1 MTPGHASQNWKKWL
15 TIALAVPLVLD
26 LGLAVYL
33 WRGGRGNPRE
43 IRAEV
48 NHLTTEAK
56 LLQADVDRGERIR
69 SSLPQ
74 AGKDAD
80 SFYQDSFLD
89 ASTGYS
95 RIESDLGAIA
105 AQAGVRTSG
114 FAFKEK
120 PTKESGVTQISVTT
134 SVEADYPAVVKFI
147 NGIERAK
154 NFYLLDQMQIN
165 SVSTG
170 GLSLELELHAFFRT

>member
-1 MTPGHASQNWKKWL
+1 MNTGRGSQHWKRW
-15 TIALAVPLVLD
+15 IRVALAVPLVLD
-26 LGLAVYL
+26 LALAVYL
-33 WRGGRGNPRE
+33 WQGGRGNPRE

-48 NHLTTEAK
+48 ARQTTEAK
-56 LLQADVDRGERIR
+56 LMRADIDRGERIR
-69 SSLPQ
+69 ASLPQ

-80 SFYQDSFLD
+80 SFYQQSFLD

-114 FAFKEK
+114 FTFKQKATSE
-120 PTKESGVTQISVTT
+120 PGVTQISITT
-134 SVEADYPAVVKFI
+134 GLQADYPAVIRFI
-147 NGIERAK
+147 NGIERSK
-154 NFYLLDQMQIN
+154 NFYLLDQMELN

-170 GLSLELELHAFFRT
+170 GLSLQLELHAFLRT

>member
-1 MTPGHASQNWKKWL
+1 MTISRAAQNWKKWMS
-15 TIALAVPLVLD
+15 IALAVPLVLD

-33 WRGGRGNPRE
+33 WRGGRGNPTE
-43 IRAEV
+43 IRGEV
-48 NHLTTEAK
+48 RRLTTEAK
-56 LLQADVDRGERIR
+56 LLQADVDRGKRIR
-69 SSLPQ
+69 ASLPQ

-80 SFYQDSFLD
+80 SFYRDSFLD

-114 FAFKEK
+114 FAFKQKE
-120 PTKESGVTQISVTT
+120 TKESGVTQISITT
-134 SVEADYPAVVKFI
+134 NLQADYPAVVRFI
-147 NGIERAK
+147 NGIERSK
-154 NFYLLDQMQIN
+154 NFYLLDQMQLN

-170 GLSLELELHAFFRT
+170 SLSLELELHAFFRI

>member
-1 MTPGHASQNWKKWL
+1 MNSARGLQNWKRWIW
-15 TIALAVPLVLD
+15 IALAVLLVLD

-33 WRGGRGNPRE
+33 WQGGRGDPQE

-48 NHLTTEAK
+48 SRQTTEAK
-56 LLQADVDRGERIR
+56 LLRADVDRGEKIR
-69 SSLPQ
+69 ASLPQ
-74 AGKDAD
+74 AGKDAEA
-80 SFYQDSFLD
+80 FYQQSFLG

-114 FAFKEK
+114 FTFKEIA
-120 PTKESGVTQISVTT
+120 TKESGVSQISVTT
-134 SVEADYPAVVKFI
+134 SVEADYPAVIRFI
-147 NGIERAK
+147 NGIERSK
-154 NFYLLDQMQIN
+154 NFYLLDQMDLK

-170 GLSLELELHAFFRT
+170 ALSLQLELHAFLRT